1 MALDEKDVKVGIGGM
16 MLEIW
21 ALQKRVAELQ
31 AELAALQE
39 QLAPKKKDKT

>member
-1 MALDEKDVKVGIGGM
+1 M

-31 AELAALQE
+31 QELTKLEAMLRKPE
-39 QLAPKKKDKT
+39 EED